1 MVKKRTPINLS
12 QPIQPRGGE
21 LERLFATDGD
31 VEQAAGL
38 QLLAVRLDAIDPD
51 PDQPRSV
58 FNEDALR
65 ELSDS
70 IRQDGVIQ
78 PIEVTQSSPG
88 RYLIVHGERRWRAA
102 QLAGLD
108 TIPAVVRRRN
118 YDEVTR
124 FVRQVVENIQR
135 EDLNDVDRAAALLRL
150 RKLMQEEVDAT
161 RRDRGAGGGEVKDE
175 PWAGKVTWAKVGG
188 RLGYSR
194 QRIHQLIQL
203 LDLPEEIKDAVR
215 GGVLSERDTRVY
227 QGLTAVQQ
235 RSLHRARMAGELS
248 QADVRPI
255 ARLLREAPDMTVAAA
270 NAADGPTIVL
280 SAGPRTRAADGWG
293 RYWRNRL
300 RGMGLDERPA
310 LLTLTPT
317 TDQAALAAQLADAG
331 AIFFTGNDAALM
343 AELVAAMQ
351 AAGTDAALRDWWL
364 GGGVLLADRAAAAA
378 VGAAMSAEQTPT
390 SDNVEY
396 QSSDS
401 FLADYVNIKPGL
413 GLLPAVFEPRPLYDY
428 LYGRMVSHVM
438 AAPQTLVVGVER
450 GAALRVTP
458 DAVAVIGDE
467 AALLLD
473 GRYATTLAVGDNEA
487 FAATWLL
494 LDTFAPGGVL
504 AE

>member
-1 MVKKRTPINLS
+1 MVKKRTPINLT

-21 LERLFATDGD
+21 LERLFATEGD

-102 QLAGLD
+102 QLAGLE

-150 RKLMQEEVDAT
+150 RKLMQEEVDAV
-161 RRDRGAGGGEVKDE
+161 RRDREAGSAVKDE

-215 GGVLSERDTRVY
+215 GGVLSERETRVY
-227 QGLTAVQQ
+227 QGLSAVQQ
-235 RSLHRARMAGELS
+235 RSLHRARMAGDLS
-248 QADVRPI
+248 PADVRPI

-270 NAADGPTIVL
+270 I
-280 SAGPRTRAADGWG
+280 
-293 RYWRNRL
+293 RL
-300 RGMGLDERPA
+300 LE
-310 LLTLTPT
+310 
-317 TDQAALAAQLADAG
+317 QAA
-331 AIFFTGNDAALM
+331 TGDP
-343 AELVAAMQ
+343 
-351 AAGTDAALRDWWL
+351 AAGLPPAPLPPRSPAGEAGDGDTRDTDPSAILPSR
-364 GGGVLLADRAAAAA
+364 
-378 VGAAMSAEQTPT
+378 VGRPT
-390 SDNVEY
+390 SIERLDWVRGH
-396 QSSDS
+396 
-401 FLADYVNIKPGL
+401 LARVDRQGL
-413 GLLPAVFEPRPLYDY
+413 TAAERRELLRLLRLIRDDVASL
-428 LYGRMVSHVM
+428 MK
-438 AAPQTLVVGVER
+438 
-450 GAALRVTP
+450 AL
-458 DAVAVIGDE
+458 E
-467 AALLLD
+467 E
-473 GRYATTLAVGDNEA
+473 N
-487 FAATWLL
+487 
-494 LDTFAPGGVL
+494 
-504 AE
+504 